1 MGKRLYVGNLSYGVT
16 EADLREVFA
25 EAGLRDIS
33 EEQVSSEMVHET
45 PEQYWAFMYDISA
58 PVVAGLARVAEAT
71 REQIRSDVLDLA
83 AEHTRD
89 GAVRLRSTA
98 TIISGAR

>member
-1 MGKRLYVGNLSYGVT
+1 MRN
-16 EADLREVFA
+16 VFA

-45 PEQYWAFMYDISA
+45 LAQYWAFMCDISA
-58 PVVAGLARVAEAT
+58 PVVAGLTKVDEAT

-83 AEHTRD
+83 AEFRRD
-89 GAVRLRSTA
+89 GAVHLRSTA
-98 TIISGAR
+98 TIISGTR